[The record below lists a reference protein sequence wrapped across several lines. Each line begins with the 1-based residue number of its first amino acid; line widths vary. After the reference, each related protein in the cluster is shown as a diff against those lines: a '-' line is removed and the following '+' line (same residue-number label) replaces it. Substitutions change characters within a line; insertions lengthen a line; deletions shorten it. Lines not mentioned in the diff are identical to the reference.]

1 MRFVNF
7 LLLLRQQCAVQGLVR
22 EAQLDALG
30 LPQDLAAGSVGDLD
44 LGVFT
49 NLGS

>member
-30 LPQDLAAGSVGDLD
+30 LPQDLAGSVGDLD